1 MKNKLLSFVP
11 QNQDCDF
18 VRIERLQDKM
28 YHRKATLCA
37 ERAEIYTEVF
47 QKTEG
52 EAMVLRKAKA
62 FHETLSRMSIYIEPD
77 SLIVGNQACRNFAA
91 PIFPE
96 YSIDWIVEEM
106 DEFEKRSGDSFFVDE
121 ESGHTYQHIMDP
133 KTGRPAESDLASVS
147 IVTKNGMLGDGLS
160 TSLYIMGLEKSIE
173 YWRTHADEFDFILI
187 GTDGKIYISDGL
199 SGRIASDTKVQVIVR

>member
-1 MKNKLLSFVP
+1 MDIFRENGLTSGLVSLGGNVQCLGSKPDGSPYRLGIRDPFGGDGLALIITAE
-11 QNQDCDF
+11 DCA
-18 VRIERLQDKM
+18 VITSGGYER
-28 YHRKATLCA
+28 
-37 ERAEIYTEVF
+37 
-47 QKTEG
+47 
-52 EAMVLRKAKA
+52 
-62 FHETLSRMSIYIEPD
+62 
-77 SLIVGNQACRNFAA
+77 
-91 PIFPE
+91 
-96 YSIDWIVEEM
+96 
-106 DEFEKRSGDSFFVDE
+106 FFVDE

-173 YWRTHADEFDFILI
+173 YWRAHADEFDFILI